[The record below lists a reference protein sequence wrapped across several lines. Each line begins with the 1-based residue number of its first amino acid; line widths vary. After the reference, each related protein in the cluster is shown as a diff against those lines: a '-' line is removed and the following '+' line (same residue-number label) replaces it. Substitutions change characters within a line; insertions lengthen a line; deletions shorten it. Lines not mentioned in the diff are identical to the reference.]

1 MKKYLLSILALVGLF
16 ATSCSNDDIVVE
28 SNNSIE
34 FTVNTSDLY
43 KTFDIED
50 EIEDAIRDKKQ
61 CITVT
66 NLIYDNESG
75 TLVKEIKSSVFA
87 LNNIK
92 ESIELNSGAYTIIS
106 VQSLG
111 NPNKD
116 GNYARWEISDKENLS
131 SVNIKPNSKKIYF
144 LNVIGVSTKSITVNG
159 KETITITP
167 EAIGSLVNIYYC
179 NFDLSNYVNLGFYT
193 KDITTKYLLDP
204 SVTRDNRFVIDLSSS
219 GQINIREER
228 ENAWEEVDN
237 CTLYLLENRINYC
250 VCNQTEE
257 EAGTTTWLNWPSNEA
272 TANLEDGKTY
282 YAGAYFKNESVAF
295 NTFWGTSFEDLSAW
309 YNQCSTSSSE
319 GNDPQLIPNTYQSW
333 GGSVA
338 SVQTFMKGYEMIMGN
353 NGSAAPSTNNAYEL
367 QYRGKGKEALISYS
381 FASATTGLTE
391 VDILYN
397 PSEVSTAKLKDIL
410 DANYLFLVE
419 NEGIYM
425 YATSDYET
433 CVLLFTLG
441 DYLYVGY
448 VDASMISNT
457 KTRSITNYKDFL
469 NKHIASKK
477 KL

>member
-237 CTLYLLENRINYC
+237 CTLYLLENRINFC
-250 VCNQTEE
+250 
-257 EAGTTTWLNWPSNEA
+257 GR
-272 TANLEDGKTY
+272 
-282 YAGAYFKNESVAF
+282 
-295 NTFWGTSFEDLSAW
+295 
-309 YNQCSTSSSE
+309 
-319 GNDPQLIPNTYQSW
+319 
-333 GGSVA
+333 
-338 SVQTFMKGYEMIMGN
+338 M
-353 NGSAAPSTNNAYEL
+353 
-367 QYRGKGKEALISYS
+367 
-381 FASATTGLTE
+381 
-391 VDILYN
+391 
-397 PSEVSTAKLKDIL
+397 
-410 DANYLFLVE
+410 
-419 NEGIYM
+419 
-425 YATSDYET
+425 
-433 CVLLFTLG
+433 
-441 DYLYVGY
+441 
-448 VDASMISNT
+448 
-457 KTRSITNYKDFL
+457 
-469 NKHIASKK
+469 
-477 KL
+477 